1 MEGMNDIVELL
12 FDTRDLVF
20 IGRIALA
27 GFLSF
32 LIGWEREARG
42 SHAGDRTHALVAIAT
57 AAFTSIGVERFTE
70 DAGRIIQGTVT
81 GVGFLGA
88 GMIMKEGGQV
98 IGLTTAAGLWAVAA
112 VGIMIGAGE
121 YTMGIGLTALVLL
134 VLIKEKVPVLSRFG
148 RVSKRR
154 RKGDS
159 PGHQER

>member
-1 MEGMNDIVELL
+1 MNDIVELL

-57 AAFTSIGVERFTE
+57 AAFTNIGVERFTE

-88 GMIMKEGGQV
+88 GMIMNEGRPSDWPDDGSGSLGCSRGWNHDWRWRIYQ
-98 IGLTTAAGLWAVAA
+98 
-112 VGIMIGAGE
+112 
-121 YTMGIGLTALVLL
+121 GIGRTASILL
-134 VLIKEKVPVLSRFG
+134 ALAKEKVARAIALR
-148 RVSKRR
+148 
-154 RKGDS
+154 
-159 PGHQER
+159 PGLQRQATW

>member
-1 MEGMNDIVELL
+1 MEGMNDIVGLVFEG
-12 FDTRDLVF
+12 RDLVF

-57 AAFTSIGVERFTE
+57 AAFTSIGVERFAE
-70 DAGRIIQGTVT
+70 DAG
-81 GVGFLGA
+81 
-88 GMIMKEGGQV
+88 
-98 IGLTTAAGLWAVAA
+98 
-112 VGIMIGAGE
+112 GIMIGAGE

-148 RVSKRR
+148 RTSKQRQ
-154 RKGDS
+154 KGDS
-159 PGHQER
+159 LS

>member
-1 MEGMNDIVELL
+1 MDIGL
-12 FDTRDLVF
+12 FYESQDLVF

-32 LIGWEREARG
+32 LIGWEREAGG

-88 GMIMKEGGQV
+88 GMILKEGTQV
-98 IGLTTAAGLWAVAA
+98 IGLTTAAGIWAVAA

-121 YTMGIGLTALVLL
+121 YVMGIGLTGLILL
-134 VLIKEKVPVLSRFG
+134 VLIKEKTPVLSWFG
-148 RVSKRR
+148 RVKQKSNSRSKR
-154 RKGDS
+154 S
-159 PGHQER
+159 ES